1 MDEQQGQLIVTE
13 PRALAA
19 VQTLPPLQPMSVK
32 DLVTRIQQIQQIM
45 NAVMKPMIHYGVI
58 PGTQKPSLWR
68 PGGEILAVTFKL
80 SLRPQIELLVEGGEV
95 GYRVAT
101 PTYDAHENL
110 LTIGWGECWTNE
122 EKFAWRAA
130 VCPEEWEETDPGQR
144 RKKWK
149 LDDDGDPFTILQIRQ
164 NPSDQRNAV
173 LKRGCK
179 RSYLDG
185 VIKALAAS
193 DIFDQQLEEDD
204 QGGERPA
211 AKAKPKAGATLQG
224 ILKSATPG
232 KPGKVVITC
241 EGVDLE
247 LTFFMDQAPG
257 VLKAESDW
265 GKLKGRPC
273 TFSYEQRESRGRV
286 YRNLKTIT
294 WAEAKTEPPKADQ
307 PQGSQQEEQFPEFVG
322 DGREVA

>member
-1 MDEQQGQLIVTE
+1 MEEQQGQLIVTE
-13 PRALAA
+13 PRTPA
-19 VQTLPPLQPMSVK
+19 VAQPMQPMSVK
-32 DLVTRIQQIQQIM
+32 ELTNRIQQIQQVM
-45 NAVMKPMIHYGVI
+45 NAVMKPGVHYGKI
-58 PGTQKPSLWR
+58 SGTQKNSLWR
-68 PGGEILAVTFKL
+68 PGAEILAVTFKL
-80 SLRPQIELLVEGGEV
+80 SPQPQVELLQEDGNV

-101 PTYDAHENL
+101 PTYDHAGNL
-110 LTIGWGECWTNE
+110 LTIGWGECWTTE

-130 VCPEEWEETDPGQR
+130 VCPEEWEETDAGQR

-179 RSYLDG
+179 RSYVDS

-224 ILKSATPG
+224 VLKQASAGVQG
-232 KPGKVVITC
+232 KPAKVVIAC
-241 EGVDLE
+241 DGVDLE

-257 VLKAESDW
+257 VLKSAPDW
-265 GKLKGRPC
+265 NALKGRPC
-273 TFSYEQRESRGRV
+273 TFSYEQRESKGKV
-286 YRNLKTIT
+286 YRNLKTLLWT
-294 WAEAKTEPPKADQ
+294 EVKEEKKAE
-307 PQGSQQEEQFPEFVG
+307 SEEGLPGF
-322 DGREVA
+322 DSDSREVA